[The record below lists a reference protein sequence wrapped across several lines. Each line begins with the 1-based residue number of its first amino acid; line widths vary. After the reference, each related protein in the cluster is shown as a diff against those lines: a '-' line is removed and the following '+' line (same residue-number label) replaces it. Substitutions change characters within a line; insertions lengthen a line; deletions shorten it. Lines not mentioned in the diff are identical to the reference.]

1 MFMLLATLIVI
12 YLRLD
17 IGKLKVDLTEKIT
30 IHLPFSTY
38 LGGIT
43 IASIANVATTLVSI
57 NWDGFGI
64 NPEAWASLIIIVAL
78 LISLIVT
85 VNKKDVAFGLVIVW
99 AFTGIAAAQI
109 ANPKI
114 IMLTQIS
121 AIIALLVLIATIVIN
136 KLLQK

>member
-1 MFMLLATLIVI
+1 MIVI

-38 LGGIT
+38 LGWIT

-85 VNKKDVAFGLVIVW
+85 VTRKDVSFGLVIVW
-99 AFTGIAAAQI
+99 AFTGIAAAQTYPNI
-109 ANPKI
+109 VT
-114 IMLTQIS
+114 LTQIS